1 MDQSDKRNE
10 WEQTGSAF
18 GDSSVPGSP
27 SGQSVP
33 EASPGEPGAN
43 GAPPPS
49 PGAGKSKAGREAVE
63 WVKALAIAGVLV
75 VLIRWLLFNPF
86 IVDGESMQPNFWNGE
101 RIIVNKALYD
111 IRKPKAGEVIVFH
124 VPDEH
129 RDYIKRVIA
138 VGGDTV
144 KVQGDDVYV
153 NGTKI
158 KEPYLQDTYDEM
170 HASGQLYNDERWSSD
185 FPNETFPDGKVPNGM
200 LYVMG
205 DNRPNS
211 KDSRMIGYVPIDRVV
226 GRAELVFW
234 PLDKIKYIG
243 KGY

>member
-1 MDQSDKRNE
+1 MDQPDNRNDKELSD
-10 WEQTGSAF
+10 TGL
-18 GDSSVPGSP
+18 GISSVPGSP
-27 SGQSVP
+27 SGQTAQDMTP
-33 EASPGEPGAN
+33 AEPGSTV
-43 GAPPPS
+43 PS
-49 PGAGKSKAGREAVE
+49 QTGPGAKNSKAGKEVFE

-75 VLIRWLLFNPF
+75 ILIRWLLFNPF

-101 RIIVNKALYD
+101 RIIVNKAVYD

-158 KEPYLQDTYDEM
+158 EEPYLKDTYEEM
-170 HASGQLYNDERWSSD
+170 HGVGQLYNEQKWSSD
-185 FPNETFPDGKVPNGM
+185 FPNETYPDGKVPSGM

-243 KGY
+243 RGY